1 MILGVIL
8 ICIVAVTPIA
18 YRHHKRIHILEEKVQ
33 QLEQQR
39 NN

>member
-18 YRHHKRIHILEEKVQ
+18 YHHKRIRILEDKIQ

>member
-8 ICIVAVTPIA
+8 ICIVAVKPIA
-18 YRHHKRIHILEEKVQ
+18 YRYHKRIRILEYKIQ
-33 QLEQQR
+33 QLEEQI

>member
-18 YRHHKRIHILEEKVQ
+18 YRHHKRIRIVRRKSSAI
-33 QLEQQR
+33 R
-39 NN
+39 TTKK